1 MNITQD
7 KNNLIISFDYNPAL
21 VAIIKG
27 INGRKFDSEHNVWTF
42 PKQSIKEVLDVL
54 TPLGF
59 VVDPSLKDGYKEQ
72 GLLKAKIERIKR
84 GEFKD
89 SEKEL
94 FENIGLPLM
103 PFQKIGSGF
112 LCVSG
117 SSLLADSPGCGKS
130 IQSIATTIIR
140 DAKKVL
146 VVCPATLKL
155 SWFDELEKWIPD
167 TKVTVISG
175 NKKEREEKWNEDS
188 VYYLSNY
195 EQLLRNLPEMQKID
209 WDYIIADEATRLSN
223 IKSKQSIQIKK
234 IKAKHRIS
242 LTGTPLNNK
251 IEDVWNILDFCQQNS
266 LGDYWSF
273 TNKYCIKQKIH
284 LKEKISKEGKII
296 KGRTVSLIT
305 GYKNLGELKNILSD
319 YMIRR
324 TKEEVLSE
332 LPPKLYE
339 TVYVEFSKEEKEI
352 YKNVQENILSELKDL
367 TIDTKYLNEAMV
379 KLVRLKQVTN
389 SLELVSDNTYSS
401 KILALKELLGDIIND
416 NAKAIIFSQF
426 STFTDIL
433 MRELAEYNPLLISGK
448 VKQEQRNENIKLFNN
463 DDRYKLLCM
472 TEAGGFGL
480 NLQRANYV
488 IHADLPWSISKKIQR
503 EDRCHRKGQEKN
515 VTIYQLIVKDT
526 VDEYVLKVLMKKQK
540 MSDEILGDSERINKV
555 KISKTDIKKLLK

>member
-1 MNITQD
+1 
-7 KNNLIISFDYNPAL
+7 
-21 VAIIKG
+21 
-27 INGRKFDSEHNVWTF
+27 
-42 PKQSIKEVLDVL
+42 
-54 TPLGF
+54 
-59 VVDPSLKDGYKEQ
+59 
-72 GLLKAKIERIKR
+72 
-84 GEFKD
+84 
-89 SEKEL
+89 
-94 FENIGLPLM
+94 
-103 PFQKIGSGF
+103 
-112 LCVSG
+112 
-117 SSLLADSPGCGKS
+117 LLADSPGCGKS